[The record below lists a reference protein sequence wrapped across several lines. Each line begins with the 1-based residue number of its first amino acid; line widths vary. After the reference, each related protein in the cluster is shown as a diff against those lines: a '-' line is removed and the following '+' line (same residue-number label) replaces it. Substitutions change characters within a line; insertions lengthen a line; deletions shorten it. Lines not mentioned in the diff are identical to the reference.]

1 MAADDK
7 TPRTSSR
14 PSTSSMRRTT
24 STGSRSGGAGGATG
38 RPRSR
43 SGSGGRRGKPDW
55 KAKLLL
61 GFLAV
66 ALVVFVAIVAV
77 FAYYSHKYEN
87 VVELRLRQPL
97 FANTAKIYAAPREVR
112 PKQKYSVQAIAN
124 DLLSAGYTPV
134 GVALPSQLG
143 TFSENENSIH
153 IKPGPQSYHAPD
165 GATVYTLKGTVTRIQ
180 GDDGQQLGSYELE
193 PQLIT
198 GLSDKDRGKRRLVT
212 YDELPKYLVPA
223 VTSIEDRRFFQHG
236 GVDYVRVMG
245 AVLADLKSR
254 RYSEGSSTLTMQLAR
269 LFFLSPEKHF
279 KRKIIQTAIAFQ
291 LEHRYTKKEIFT
303 MYANEIPL
311 GQRGSFAINGFG
323 EAAQAYFGKNI
334 RDLNLPECALLAG
347 MIQGPSRLSPYRHPQ
362 RAIVRRNMVLD
373 AMVETHSITAQQS
386 RQAKAAPLALAP
398 FSVDEREAPYFVD
411 LVRDKLTQ
419 RYGDRNINA
428 EGLHIYTSLDPDLQT
443 DATIAVE
450 DGMKHVDEILRKRA
464 ERLARKGGALHV
476 TYPQVALIALNP
488 HTGQVLALVGG
499 RNYGFSQLD
508 HAISQRPTGSI
519 FKPFVYATAFNSSLT
534 GVALPGQQGVFT
546 AVTMLNDSDTTFS
559 FDNGNVQ
566 YEPHN
571 YMHEDYGMITARTA
585 LMLSQNVATVSLAQ
599 MVGFDNVAT
608 LAHQVGIVSA
618 QATPAIALGTYSA
631 SPLEMAG
638 AYTVFANSGV
648 KIDPTMIASVRSS
661 NGDVLD
667 DFAPISKPVL
677 DPRIAYLTLSLMED
691 VINHGT
697 AAGVRG
703 MGFNAPAAGKTGTS
717 HDAWFAGFTSNLL
730 CIVWVGNDDYSD
742 IKMEGAQA
750 AAPIW
755 AEFMKNAV
763 KLPQYSDTQYFD
775 PPAGITTVTLDKVTN
790 LLADA
795 ACPTDYTAAFLDGTQ
810 PTGTC
815 DHPNADQRNIFQKIF
830 GLGGTQNAPPIN
842 PATPPNVVQPQP
854 PNGSNPQ
861 PGRDGASNG
870 EGNGQK
876 KKKKGFFGKVFGV
889 FHDNKN
895 SNPQQNQDQPQN
907 DGSRPQQVA
916 PQGSP
921 NP

>member
-1 MAADDK
+1 MAQDDK
-7 TPRTSSR
+7 APR
-14 PSTSSMRRTT
+14 
-24 STGSRSGGAGGATG
+24 TGSRSPASGPGSRSRGASGSSG
-38 RPRSR
+38 RPGSRSR
-43 SGSGGRRGKPDW
+43 KSGRRWTW
-55 KAKLLL
+55 KTKLL
-61 GFLAV
+61 
-66 ALVVFVAIVAV
+66 VAIATVVLTVGALTTAV
-77 FAYYSHKYEN
+77 FMYYSHEYAH
-87 VVELRLRQPL
+87 VVEQRLRQPL

-112 PKQKYSVQAIAN
+112 PQQKYSVQQIAR
-124 DLLSAGYTPV
+124 DLVMAGYTPV
-134 GVALPSQLG
+134 GTSHPSQLG
-143 TFSENENSIH
+143 TFSQAGNSIH
-153 IKPGPQSYHAPD
+153 IQPGPQSYHAPD
-165 GATVYTLKGTVTRIQ
+165 GATVYTAKGVVTKIQ
-180 GDDGQQLGSYELE
+180 GDDGQQLGAYELE
-193 PQLIT
+193 PELIT

-236 GVDYVRVMG
+236 GVDYVRVFG
-245 AVLADLKSR
+245 AVLADVKSR

-269 LFFLSPEKHF
+269 LLFLSPEKHW

-291 LEHRYTKKEIFT
+291 LESRFTKKQIFT

-311 GQRGSFAINGFG
+311 GQRGSFAVNGFG

-334 RDLNLPECALLAG
+334 RDLSLPECALLAG
-347 MIQGPSRLSPYRHPQ
+347 MIQGPSRLSPYRHPK
-362 RAIVRRNMVLD
+362 RATVRRNMVLD
-373 AMVETHSITAQQS
+373 AMVETHSIAPQQA
-386 RQAKAAPLALAP
+386 RQAKAAPLKLAP

-411 LVRDKLTQ
+411 LVRDKLAQ

-450 DGMKHVDEILRKRA
+450 NGMKQIDELLEKRA
-464 ERLARKGGALHV
+464 ERLSRHSKDGKTPHI

-499 RNYGFSQLD
+499 RNYGSSQLN

-534 GVALPGQQGVFT
+534 GVPLPGQQGVFT

-566 YEPHN
+566 YAPHN
-571 YMHEDYGMITARTA
+571 YKQADLGMITARMA
-585 LMLSQNVATVSLAQ
+585 LMESQNVATVSLAQ

-608 LAHQVGIVSA
+608 LARQAGITSV
-618 QATPAIALGTYSA
+618 QATPAVALGAYDA
-631 SPLEMAG
+631 SPLQIAG
-638 AYTVFANSGV
+638 AYTVFANNGV
-648 KIDPTMIASVRSS
+648 KIDPTMIASVRTSE
-661 NGDVLD
+661 GDVVD
-667 DFAPISKPVL
+667 DFAPISRPVL
-677 DPRIAYLTLSLMED
+677 DPRVAYLTLSLMRD

-697 AAGVRG
+697 AEGVRG
-703 MGFNAPAAGKTGTS
+703 LGFEAPAAGKTGTS

-730 CIVWVGNDDYSD
+730 CVVWVGNDDYSD
-742 IKMEGAQA
+742 IKMEGAHA

-775 PPAGITTVTLDKVTN
+775 PPAGVTEVSLDKATN

-795 ACPTDYTAAFLDGTQ
+795 ACPVDYTADFLDGTQ
-810 PTGTC
+810 PAGTC
-815 DHPNADQRNIFQKIF
+815 DHPNADQRNIFQKVF
-830 GLGGTQNAPPIN
+830 GLGGPPRNGLPIN

-854 PNGSNPQ
+854 PSDSN
-861 PGRDGASNG
+861 ASQG
-870 EGNGQK
+870 GNGQGNPGDTSGK

-889 FHDNKN
+889 FRDNK
-895 SNPQQNQDQPQN
+895 SGGTQQNTAQPEN
-907 DGSRPQQVA
+907 NGTRPQQ
-916 PQGSP
+916 PSGNGSP
-921 NP
+921 NQ